1 MEEFIVGDAAV
12 PKYPVLEVFSLDCSG
27 RVVKFDY
34 VFFKVRL
41 GDVIVVG
48 EGVELGPAV
57 GVEGV
62 IAQHLVEEGA
72 AFQVRVGDLY
82 FWGEEGGVV
91 AIELGGLKYGV
102 SKLGGTKL

>member
-12 PKYPVLEVFSLDCSG
+12 PKYPVLEVFSFDCSG

-34 VFFKVRL
+34 VFFEVRL
-41 GDVIVVG
+41 GDAIVGG

-82 FWGEEGGVV
+82 FRGEEGGVV
-91 AIELGGLKYGV
+91 TGELGGLKDGT
-102 SKLGGTKL
+102 SELGGTKL